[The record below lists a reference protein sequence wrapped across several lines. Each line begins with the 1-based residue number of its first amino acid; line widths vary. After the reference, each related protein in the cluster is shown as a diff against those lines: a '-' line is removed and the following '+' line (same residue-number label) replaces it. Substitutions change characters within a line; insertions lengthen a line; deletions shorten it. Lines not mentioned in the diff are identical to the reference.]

1 MLKEREQEI
10 IRQVQQGNT
19 ALFSELVDQYK
30 DPAFSLCVR
39 ICGNRDDAAD
49 ICQEAFIKAF
59 RALSN
64 FRGDAGFATWF
75 YRIVYNSAISYLRA
89 HKIKTIPLENI
100 RDIQGNEEQDDDEPT
115 RKLVRKI
122 VSDLPETDR
131 SIVTLYY
138 LMDHSISEISEVT
151 GLSESNIKV
160 RLHRCRIKM
169 HEEISIKLHLQTAL

>member
-19 ALFSELVDQYK
+19 ALFSELVDHYK

-49 ICQEAFIKAF
+49 ICQESFIKAF

-64 FRGDAGFATWF
+64 FRGEAGFATWF
-75 YRIVYNSAISYLRA
+75 YRIVYNSAISYLRIK
-89 HKIKTIPLENI
+89 KIKTIPLENFP
-100 RDIQGNEEQDDDEPT
+100 DIEGCEDQEEDVTT

-122 VSDLPETDR
+122 ISELPEIDR

-138 LMDHSISEISEVT
+138 LLDHTISEISKIT
-151 GLSESNIKV
+151 GLTESNIKV

-169 HEEISIKLHLQTAL
+169 HEEISIHLHVQIA